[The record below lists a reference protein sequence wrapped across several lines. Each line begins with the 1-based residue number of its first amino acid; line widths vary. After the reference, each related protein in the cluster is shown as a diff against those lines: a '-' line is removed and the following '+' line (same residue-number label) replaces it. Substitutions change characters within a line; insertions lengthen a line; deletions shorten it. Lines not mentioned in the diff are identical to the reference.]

1 VVRDGVEMNRVW
13 SLFLLA
19 VLCSIPSVARAQ
31 SYAPPPPSDGALMG
45 SWSGSGSSRRSQD
58 DTRYWATVGTNIGI
72 MAFSTA
78 MAAIPPL
85 TGSWASAGLPDEFKT
100 AVIITGT
107 VIGVVLPPIAVTL
120 VGGALGGRGT
130 LAMAIGG
137 HAAGLLVPVVGPF
150 IASAVGYDF
159 SHREV
164 VARDGYRSAPVGITL
179 GLGPQGLILGGR
191 F

>member
-1 VVRDGVEMNRVW
+1 MVQRTMSARAACVGAMIG
-13 SLFLLA
+13 LCAA
-19 VLCSIPSVARAQ
+19 VSATEARAQ
-31 SYAPPPPSDGALMG
+31 SAPPPPSDTALMG
-45 SWSGSGSSRRSQD
+45 SWSGSSGRRSQD
-58 DTRYWATVGTNIGI
+58 DVRYWATVGTNIGI
-72 MAFSTA
+72 MTLSTA
-78 MAAIPPL
+78 MIAIPPL
-85 TGSWASAGLPDEFKT
+85 TGSWASAGLPEEFKT

-120 VGGALGGRGT
+120 VGNSLGGRGT

-164 VARDGYRSAPVGITL
+164 VARDGYRNAPVGITL
-179 GLGPQGLILGGR
+179 GFNARGLFVGGT

>member
-1 VVRDGVEMNRVW
+1 MKLRFTGVCLKI
-13 SLFLLA
+13 SLIA
-19 VLCSIPSVARAQ
+19 PSFAMAQ
-31 SYAPPPPSDGALMG
+31 SAAPPPPSDGALMG
-45 SWSGSGSSRRSQD
+45 SWSSGASSRRSLD
-58 DTRYWATVGTNIGI
+58 ETRYWATIATNISV
-72 MAFSTA
+72 MTVSTL
-78 MAAIPPL
+78 MMAIPPL

-107 VIGVVLPPIAVTL
+107 ALGL
-120 VGGALGGRGT
+120 VGNALGGRGT
-130 LAMAIGG
+130 VAMAIGG

-150 IASAVGYDF
+150 IASAVGYDW

-179 GLGPQGLILGGR
+179 GVNARGLELRGW

>member
-1 VVRDGVEMNRVW
+1 MSKPRLWTIAALGL
-13 SLFLLA
+13 SIA
-19 VLCSIPSVARAQ
+19 VSALDARAQ
-31 SYAPPPPSDGALMG
+31 SAPPPPSDSALMG
-45 SWSGSGSSRRSQD
+45 SWSSGSSARRSQD
-58 DTRYWATVGTNIGI
+58 EVRYWATIGTNIGI
-72 MAFSTA
+72 MTLSTA
-78 MAAIPPL
+78 MIAIPPL

-107 VIGVVLPPIAVTL
+107 VIGVVLPPLAVTL
-120 VGGALGGRGT
+120 VGNSLGGRGT

-179 GLGPQGLILGGR
+179 GLDARGLFVGGY

>member
-1 VVRDGVEMNRVW
+1 MKRF
-13 SLFLLA
+13 LPAFLLMIT
-19 VLCSIPSVARAQ
+19 VSIPSVARAQ
-31 SYAPPPPSDGALMG
+31 SYAPPPPSDGSLMG
-45 SWSGSGSSRRSQD
+45 SWSSNASSRRSQD
-58 DTRYWATVGTNIGI
+58 DMRYWATVGTNIGI
-72 MAFSTA
+72 MALSTA

-107 VIGVVLPPIAVTL
+107 VIGVVLPPLAVTF
-120 VGGALGGRGT
+120 VGGAMGGRGT

>member
-1 VVRDGVEMNRVW
+1 MKLRFTGVCLTI
-13 SLFLLA
+13 SLIA
-19 VLCSIPSVARAQ
+19 PSFAMAQ
-31 SYAPPPPSDGALMG
+31 SAAPPPPSDGALMG
-45 SWSGSGSSRRSQD
+45 SWSSGSSSRRSLD
-58 DTRYWATVGTNIGI
+58 ETRYWATIATNISV
-72 MAFSTA
+72 MTVSTL
-78 MAAIPPL
+78 MMAIPPL

-107 VIGVVLPPIAVTL
+107 ALGLVGPPIAVTL
-120 VGGALGGRGT
+120 VGNALGGRGT
-130 LAMAIGG
+130 MAMAIGG

-150 IASAVGYDF
+150 IASAVGYDW

-179 GLGPQGLILGGR
+179 GVNARGLELRGW